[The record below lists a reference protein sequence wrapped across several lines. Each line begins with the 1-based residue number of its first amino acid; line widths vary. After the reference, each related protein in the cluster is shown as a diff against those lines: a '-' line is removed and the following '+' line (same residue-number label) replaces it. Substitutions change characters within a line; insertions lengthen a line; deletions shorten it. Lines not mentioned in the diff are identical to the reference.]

1 MFRKPKKLAGKAAFR
16 SKQNRDMNQTKDDD
30 DDDHGGKRVKA
41 FRQRSSG
48 DDESDEG
55 GDDQGGS
62 TSDILEQLRR
72 EKEPNKKRRVDG
84 PTTSS
89 SGNDSIMHRFEAT
102 GEKMTDIEM
111 ATRGSE
117 HHPKEI
123 TRGAEESSKDVNN
136 ANNGGASSSAD
147 EPPAGGDGIYRGTKT
162 TRNKFLAGPLKAP
175 TFVRTTCRFDYQPDI
190 CKDYKDTGF
199 CGYGDTCIY
208 LHDRGDTLSGW
219 QLEKEWEDRK
229 QKEREKKE
237 KEMDRFVSGNGNDSD
252 ENNSATLDDGLPFG
266 CHLCRSPFTDPVV
279 TTCGHYFCEKCIM
292 DRVRSTGPS
301 NDDGINSSLCP
312 ICNKDTH
319 GVFNHPMKLVS
330 KKRRMVGSKG
340 TWQEFADAKRTGKS

>member
-1 MFRKPKKLAGKAAFR
+1 
-16 SKQNRDMNQTKDDD
+16 
-30 DDDHGGKRVKA
+30 
-41 FRQRSSG
+41 
-48 DDESDEG
+48 
-55 GDDQGGS
+55 
-62 TSDILEQLRR
+62 
-72 EKEPNKKRRVDG
+72 
-84 PTTSS
+84 
-89 SGNDSIMHRFEAT
+89 
-102 GEKMTDIEM
+102 M
-111 ATRGSE
+111 ATRGSK

-123 TRGAEESSKDVNN
+123 TRGAEESSKDDVN
-136 ANNGGASSSAD
+136 ANN
-147 EPPAGGDGIYRGTKT
+147 
-162 TRNKFLAGPLKAP
+162 GPLKAP

-208 LHDRGDTLSGW
+208 LHDQGDTLSGW

-229 QKEREKKE
+229 QKERDKKE

-252 ENNSATLDDGLPFG
+252 KNSAALEDGLPFG

-279 TTCGHYFCEKCIM
+279 TTCGHYICEKCII

-301 NDDGINSSLCP
+301 NDDGINSSVCP

-319 GVFNHPMKLVS
+319 GVFNHPTKLVS
-330 KKRRMVGSKG
+330 KKHRMVSSKG